1 MIAHFAAFPGATGP
15 SHRCIL
21 EHFIYEWLCYAC
33 HARRG
38 KRGYMYGGTKR
49 MNGCWSI
56 HI

>member
-21 EHFIYEWLCYAC
+21 EHFIYEWLCYVC